1 MFALIGGTGMSELPG
16 FSVERKRIVCTRHG
30 EATVIEGH
38 LQEVPLVFLP
48 RHGEGHTLPP
58 HRINYRANI
67 LALQQCNVTR
77 VIATAAVGS
86 LNPAMKPGDFV
97 LISDFIDF
105 TRERPLTIFDRPGE
119 VLHTDFTQAYC
130 PELRH
135 LLQRTAESLS
145 IPLHFG
151 GTYLCADGPR
161 YETPAEIRMFAQW
174 GADVVGM
181 TGVPEVVYARELG
194 MCYAAVAIVTNWA
207 AGISPSRLSHE
218 EVVAIM
224 ASRREELLQWL
235 ARTFQQIPSAPC
247 TACAS

>member
-1 MFALIGGTGMSELPG
+1 MLALIGGTGMGDLPG
-16 FSVERKRIVCTRHG
+16 FTAERKRVLCTRYG

-38 LQEVPLVFLP
+38 LGDIPLVFLP

-67 LALQQCNVTR
+67 LALQQCGVTR
-77 VIATAAVGS
+77 IIATAAVGS
-86 LNPAMKPGDFV
+86 LNQAMMPGDFV

-119 VLHTDFTQAYC
+119 VVHTDFTHAYC

-135 LLQRTAESLS
+135 ILERTAESLEV
-145 IPLHFG
+145 PVHFG

-161 YETPAEIRMFAQW
+161 YETPAEIRMFAHW

-181 TGVPEVVYARELG
+181 TGVPEVVFARELR
-194 MCYAAVAIVTNWA
+194 MCYATVAVVTNWA
-207 AGISPSRLSHE
+207 AGVSPSRLSHE
-218 EVVAIM
+218 EVVATM
-224 ASRREELLQWL
+224 ATRRPLLLQWL
-235 ARTFQQIPSAPC
+235 SRAFQAIPEG
-247 TACAS
+247 ACASCAR